1 MTAPTYV
8 GKGTFT
14 TGIAAIT
21 PPLPTGLRNGDLLL
35 LVFTSANEAITT
47 PTQWTQVANSPQ
59 STGTA
64 ATAGGIR
71 IGVFWRIYNGN
82 VAASQVADTGNLNAG
97 QIFAFRGVDLQ
108 NPIDISAG
116 SVNATATATI
126 TCPAVTTTVDNCMIV
141 GCVGLDKD
149 LADADTITGTWT
161 NANLT
166 GITERHDETVSTAAG
181 GGLAVVTGLKATAG
195 ATGTTTNTADT
206 STTHAY
212 VTVAL
217 KPMEQTVRAVG
228 QYGSNE
234 STVLAVGGSQA
245 YGATDSVHLVGELN
259 AGTGLSPNTPK
270 SETEVV
276 ATSFDNTS
284 NGTLRAIVQEMPADN
299 AIAKR
304 GSVMVYDPDNKRY
317 VSFGGFDGTTRY
329 NEVWVKYTDVPH
341 GTWRKITVTGT
352 PPTGKNLMGAT
363 LVRGNLTSGGALRS
377 YMVIWGG
384 ANPSDTNEM
393 HTIRLDTIGS
403 EAWATITQTSAPS
416 VRSYMNG
423 HLTATPG
430 TDSSNNYIYLFGGW
444 AAARSNLLVRCT
456 FDVDAPTAVTW
467 TTMTADGAGGS
478 PSARSGVVMDYKA
491 STNKIYLFGGYN
503 GTTMLSD
510 FWEYDVTGNSWTN
523 TSPTGTAPAGREV
536 ASGGYDSVNNRFWYT
551 GGWTTNGT
559 FSTSRNDIGYI
570 ADVGGS
576 ESYVE
581 VRANV
586 TGATSNQEYAGNSF
600 AGFCI
605 DTDRRLLVLR
615 GMATVDSTE
624 RYCYAIDL
632 NDGITSNK
640 PVYGVSEGES
650 LTPRDAAATIWN
662 PDFNEWV
669 VVGGFSGMYDNS
681 TIAAGTHCSDVWV
694 YDQITNTW
702 RYANKGHKTLPPME
716 GRIGCY
722 DTSRDRIL
730 LFGGLTGIDYNGNE
744 VWTLTRDSMG
754 NYEAAKLTPTGTP
767 PQARWLGIIAY
778 DATNDRMITGMGRDV
793 DTLFND
799 MYSLSFSGGSQGA
812 WTTLS
817 PSGTPPTAASQP
829 AYFNKVIG
837 TTLYVFGGATNT
849 SASAVSSQLLAFNY
863 STTSG
868 VWSTPT
874 SSAATARRGM
884 AFGYDAANN
893 RLVIS
898 HGQDGSASL
907 SSTQWWNVAAG
918 GAWVTPTIATTGH
931 IPVARRST
939 VGMFISGKLY
949 MFGGRPTSGVWFN
962 DTVELTID
970 YATPNST
977 TWADKNPKVYTP
989 LWFEKTGLAVGSYH
1003 WQAWSTE

>member
-8 GKGTFT
+8 GNGTFT
-14 TGIAAIT
+14 SSSNAIT

-35 LVFTSANEAITT
+35 LVVTSANEAITT
-47 PTQWTQVANSPQ
+47 PSQWTQVTNSPQ
-59 STGTA
+59 YTGTA
-64 ATAGGIR
+64 AAAGGIR

-82 VAASQVADTGNLNAG
+82 VTASQVSDTGSLNVG

-108 NPIDISAG
+108 NPIDASAG
-116 SVNATATATI
+116 SVDATATSTI
-126 TCPAVTTTVDNCMIV
+126 TCPAVTTTVANCMIV
-141 GCVGLDKD
+141 GCIGLDKD
-149 LADADTITGTWT
+149 LADTNTITGTWT
-161 NANLT
+161 NTNLT
-166 GITERHDETVSTAAG
+166 SITERHDETVSTSVG

-195 ATGTTTNTADT
+195 STGTTTNTADT

-217 KPMEQTVRAVG
+217 KPKEQTVRAVG
-228 QYGSNE
+228 QYGKDE
-234 STVLAVGGSQA
+234 STIIGVGGSQA
-245 YGATDSVHLVGELN
+245 YSATDSVHLVGELS

-270 SETEVV
+270 SETELVG
-276 ATSFDNTS
+276 TSFDDAS
-284 NGTLRAIVQEMPADN
+284 NGMLRAIVQEMPADN
-299 AIAKR
+299 AIAKS

-317 VSFGGFDGTTRY
+317 VSFGGYDRTTRY

-341 GTWRKITVTGT
+341 GAWRKITVSGT
-352 PPTGKNLMGAT
+352 PPTGKNLMGAC

-393 HTIRLDTIGS
+393 HTIRLDTVGS
-403 EAWATITQTSAPS
+403 EAWATVTQASAPS
-416 VRSYMNG
+416 TRSYMNG
-423 HLTATPG
+423 HLVATPVSG
-430 TDSSNNYIYLFGGW
+430 ASDQNYVYLFGGW
-444 AAARSNLLVRCT
+444 GASRYDDLYRCT
-456 FDVDAPTAVTW
+456 FDVDTPTAVTW
-467 TTMTADGAGGS
+467 TTLKTSGAGGN
-478 PSARSGVVMDYKA
+478 PGIRSGAILDYKA
-491 STNKIYLFGGYN
+491 STGKLYLFGGYN

-510 FWEYDVTGNSWTN
+510 FWEYDIAGNSWAN

-581 VRANV
+581 VRPNA

-640 PVYGVSEGES
+640 PVYGVSEGEF

-662 PDFNEWV
+662 PDFSEWV

-681 TIAAGTHCSDVWV
+681 TITTGTHNSDIWV
-694 YDQITNTW
+694 YNQSNNTW
-702 RYANKGHKTLPPME
+702 RFANKGFKTLPPME
-716 GRIGCY
+716 GRVGCY
-722 DTSRDRIL
+722 DTTRDRIL
-730 LFGGLTGIDYNGNE
+730 LFGGLTGVDYNGNE
-744 VWTLTRDSMG
+744 VWSLTRDDLG
-754 NYEAAKLTPTGTP
+754 NYEATKLTPTGTP
-767 PQARWLGIIAY
+767 PQARWLGVICY

-799 MYSLSFSGGSQGA
+799 MYSLSFSGGDQGA

-817 PSGTPPTAASQP
+817 PTGTPPTAASQP
-829 AYFNKVIG
+829 AFFNKDSS
-837 TTLYVFGGATNT
+837 TTLYVYGGATNVA
-849 SASAVSSQLLAFNY
+849 ASTVSNQLLAFNY
-863 STTSG
+863 STTNG
-868 VWSTPT
+868 AWSTPT
-874 SSAATARRGM
+874 SSSGVARRGM
-884 AFGYDAANN
+884 AFGYDAAND

-898 HGQDGSASL
+898 HGQDGSSSL
-907 SSTQWWNVAAG
+907 SSTQWWNVASQ
-918 GAWVTPTIATTGH
+918 GAWVTPTISGFVP
-931 IPVARRST
+931 IARRST
-939 VGMFISGKLY
+939 VGSFISGKLY

-962 DTVELTID
+962 DTTELTPN
-970 YATPNST
+970 YGTPNST
-977 TWADKNPKVYTP
+977 TWADKNPKVYNP
-989 LWFEKTGLAVGSYH
+989 IWFKKTGLSSGSYH
-1003 WQAWSTE
+1003 WQIWSTE